1 MASKRSIDVSASGSG
16 NQAKK
21 PKREVSVATFQK
33 WQKQEEKEHKTISWL
48 RCDKQ
53 QSHVTSLWCQ
63 ACRKFENNIR
73 GVKNFSAAWIVGT
86 ANQKLCNVIDHA
98 RCDQHKLSMSLLRT
112 EQAKATNTTIT
123 SYAPIARSM
132 LSMEKPLQ
140 EKMCKKF
147 DICYVLAKEN
157 LAFRKYPAIYQLE
170 SRHGV
175 DLGQSYT
182 TKASAKSF
190 SHYIAESQR
199 TTFINTLSTMH
210 FYSFLMDGTTDAG
223 NVEDELIV
231 IMGFQKDDTAGE
243 VGTFARYFSLEVPAK
258 ADADGL
264 IGCLQKAVGAIGP
277 SVPGENSV
285 LSKTNVLETKPIL
298 VGGGTDGASV
308 NVASQNGMRGKMQRE
323 LPWLFWSWCYAHR
336 LELACKDSFTSNLF
350 RSVSEMLLR
359 LYSLYSRSPKKLREL
374 TDLVSDLKQV
384 FEFPE
389 SGDTP
394 LRSEGSRW
402 ISHKRQALQRI
413 IEHYGAYMSHLMTLI
428 EDSSVS
434 SADRSR
440 LRGFLVKWQ
449 QGKML
454 MGCALYVDVLKA
466 PSILSKALQAEK
478 LDIVLGL
485 QNIVKSKKALKSLTD
500 ADPLQWPTVKIVRN
514 RIKNGNEYQGATLKR
529 VDEEMLES
537 CKNQAL
543 ADVRR
548 LEENMRE
555 RLEWSDMKLLRAILV
570 FLDTQTWRYIIPA
583 NQESESQQSDS
594 DNSPEDKALSEV
606 LAAVELIATMFKE
619 PLQASGVNLLGLQD
633 EMEEVVEYAR
643 QYLSIEIEKYHK
655 VWYNLHICS
664 DASSWKDVLV
674 LCELCFSLPFSNGSV
689 ERMFSSLKLIKTDRR
704 TRLNCDTLSD
714 LMEIHVE
721 GPSLERFSADQA
733 VKAWWEDCKTARR
746 PNQSARRP
754 YASRRPGTDE
764 ESESELSL
772 SLSDWD
778 TWFGNSDESDE

>member
-1 MASKRSIDVSASGSG
+1 
-16 NQAKK
+16 
-21 PKREVSVATFQK
+21 
-33 WQKQEEKEHKTISWL
+33 
-48 RCDKQ
+48 
-53 QSHVTSLWCQ
+53 
-63 ACRKFENNIR
+63 
-73 GVKNFSAAWIVGT
+73 
-86 ANQKLCNVIDHA
+86 
-98 RCDQHKLSMSLLRT
+98 MSLLRT
-112 EQAKATNTTIT
+112 EQAKATNTPIT

-157 LAFRKYPAIYQLE
+157 LAFRKYPAIHQLE

-182 TKASAKSF
+182 TKDSAKSF
-190 SHYIAESQR
+190 THYIAESQR

-231 IMGFQKDDTAGE
+231 IMGFQKDDAACE
-243 VGTFARYFSLEVPAK
+243 VGTFARYFSLEVPTK

-264 IGCLQKAVGAIGP
+264 IACLQQAVGAIGP
-277 SVPGENSV
+277 LGENSV
-285 LSKTNVLETKPIL
+285 LSKTSVLETKPIL
-298 VGGGTDGASV
+298 VGDGTDGASV

-350 RSVSEMLLR
+350 KSVSEMLLR
-359 LYSLYSRSPKKLREL
+359 LYSLYSTSPKKLREL
-374 TDLVSDLKQV
+374 TDLVSDLKEV

-389 SGDTP
+389 SGDAP
-394 LRSEGSRW
+394 IRSEGSRW

-413 IEHYGAYMSHLMTLI
+413 IERYGAYMSHLTTLI

-440 LRGFLVKWQ
+440 LKGFLLKWQ

-485 QNIVKSKKALKSLTD
+485 QNTLKAKKSLKILTD
-500 ADPLQWPTVKIVRN
+500 ADPLQWPTVKLVRN
-514 RIKNGNEYQGATLKR
+514 RIKNGNEFQGATLKR
-529 VDEEMLES
+529 VDEDMLES

-570 FLDTQTWRYIIPA
+570 FLDTQTWRNIIPET
-583 NQESESQQSDS
+583 QESESQQSDS
-594 DNSPEDKALSEV
+594 DNSSEDKALSEV
-606 LAAVELIATMFKE
+606 LAAVELIATIFKE
-619 PLQASGVNLLGLQD
+619 PLHASGVNLLGLQD
-633 EMEEVVEYAR
+633 EMEEVVEYAQ
-643 QYLSIEIEKYHK
+643 QYLSIERK
-655 VWYNLHICS
+655 V
-664 DASSWKDVLV
+664 
-674 LCELCFSLPFSNGSV
+674 P
-689 ERMFSSLKLIKTDRR
+689 
-704 TRLNCDTLSD
+704 
-714 LMEIHVE
+714 
-721 GPSLERFSADQA
+721 
-733 VKAWWEDCKTARR
+733 
-746 PNQSARRP
+746 QSMVQSP
-754 YASRRPGTDE
+754 YLLRC
-764 ESESELSL
+764 
-772 SLSDWD
+772 
-778 TWFGNSDESDE
+778 